1 LKGIGREGREKE
13 QDLGED
19 EGALEGKGGGNH
31 EKDCDSPLLQMD
43 GGILIGM

>member
-19 EGALEGKGGGNH
+19 EGALEGKGRA
-31 EKDCDSPLLQMD
+31 EATTKRTVILLFCKWTV
-43 GGILIGM
+43 GFS